1 LLIHK
6 CAPRVSSKDGTDE
19 TTVTIDLTDEAESES
34 TMDTTSVPQFFSE
47 MSHQTAADDDWE
59 QLSTTPVSPTWQK
72 LAKSSSA
79 PLLPKPTSVPQ
90 FCSER
95 SQHTADDAD
104 SERLNVAPVAP
115 RQVCSTNA
123 VVGPTNG
130 NVAPP
135 SSRSSVPQPHSSRH
149 RASPQLAPS
158 SKAMMAIQ
166 SPLSPLLLQ
175 RDVQNP
181 VPSSIRPTAES
192 ESKSW
197 GQLPMTG
204 NSIAAGGMY
213 KTMCNAQVPPRLM
226 QDAIEDPWL
235 VGAKVRR
242 QNTDSVVERPW
253 QQDANDD
260 PWMVRPGAR
269 RQLTDPTFERP
280 QRQDASDE
288 ARLLGVRACRLRKL
302 APRPVIMPTGPWVP
316 HSPASPGLP
325 VTPASPLLPAPRAPL
340 MPQLQQMALPKELE
354 VPATARGCSPSV
366 PATARGCS
374 PSVTCQQENE
384 RV

>member
-1 LLIHK
+1 
-6 CAPRVSSKDGTDE
+6 
-19 TTVTIDLTDEAESES
+19 
-34 TMDTTSVPQFFSE
+34 MDTTSVPQFFSE

-59 QLSTTPVSPTWQK
+59 QLSTTPVSPTWPK
-72 LAKSSSA
+72 LANSSSA
-79 PLLPKPTSVPQ
+79 PLLPKPTSGPQ
-90 FCSER
+90 FFSER

-123 VVGPTNG
+123 AVGPTG
-130 NVAPP
+130 GHVAPP
-135 SSRSSVPQPHSSRH
+135 SSRSSLPRTNQPVSLKSPPHSSRH
-149 RASPQLAPS
+149 TVSPQLAPS
-158 SKAMMAIQ
+158 SKAKI
-166 SPLSPLLLQ
+166 PFSPLLLQ

-192 ESKSW
+192 KSKSW

-204 NSIAAGGMY
+204 NGIAAGGMC
-213 KTMCNAQVPPRLM
+213 KTICNAQVPPRLM
-226 QDAIEDPWL
+226 HDAIEDPWL

-253 QQDANDD
+253 HQDANDD
-260 PWMVRPGAR
+260 PWTVRPGAR
-269 RQLTDPTFERP
+269 RQLTDPMLKRP

-288 ARLLGVRACRLRKL
+288 ARSPGVRACRLRKV

-325 VTPASPLLPAPRAPL
+325 VTPASPQLPVPRAPL
-340 MPQLQQMALPKELE
+340 MPQQQQMALPKELE
-354 VPATARGCSPSV
+354 VPATVRGCSPSV
-366 PATARGCS
+366 PATVRGCS
-374 PSVTCQQENE
+374 PSVACQQDMSSDQTFEI
-384 RV
+384 